1 MYSRGVSVRK
11 ILGILILGLFIG
23 TSCVNEREEK
33 YTQEVKIKLEQVP
46 NQLAKDI
53 AVEFMD
59 SSFVRARLWAK
70 VGKVYHERGET
81 WLFDSIKVEFYSKHS
96 GKRQSLLTADSA
108 KIDDRTKD
116 MYAFGKVVVVAD
128 SPKTILRTTFLEW
141 RNKVQRLYSN
151 EYIEIVTPEEEIRGY
166 GFESDLNLHN
176 YKIYRVSGV
185 KK

>member
-1 MYSRGVSVRK
+1 MYSKTIDNRK
-11 ILGILILGLFIG
+11 YLKLLIVFVVFFV
-23 TSCVNEREEK
+23 SCVNETEEK
-33 YTQEVKIKLEQVP
+33 YTKEVQIKLEQLP
-46 NQLAKDI
+46 DQLAKDI
-53 AVEFMD
+53 SVEFMD
-59 SSFVRARLWAK
+59 SSFLRAKLWAK
-70 VGKVYHERGET
+70 VGKVYYQRGET
-81 WLFDSIKVEFYSKHS
+81 WLFDSIKLEFYSKVS
-96 GKRQSLLTADSA
+96 GKRQSILTADSA

-151 EYIEIVTPEEEIRGY
+151 EYIEIITPEEEIRGY